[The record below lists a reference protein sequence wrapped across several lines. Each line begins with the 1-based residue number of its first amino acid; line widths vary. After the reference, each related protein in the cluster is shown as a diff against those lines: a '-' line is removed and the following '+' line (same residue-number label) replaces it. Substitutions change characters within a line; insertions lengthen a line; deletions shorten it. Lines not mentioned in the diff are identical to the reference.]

1 MTKPTTPLPN
11 VVLAALEVLSDHI
24 QAQAKALTRIR
35 NIVDAQDSTEDTPTL
50 VEREIEALGKEL
62 AAKDRD
68 IQNLET
74 DATIIC
80 SDYKELLIDK
90 KIAEARVKV
99 LEGIEQ
105 LAYEYTRID
114 RADVTLTGAK
124 LREAIGKYRAEAAL
138 RGEEG

>member
-62 AAKDRD
+62 AAKDRE

-99 LEGIEQ
+99 LEGALRSI
-105 LAYEYTRID
+105 RD
-114 RADVTLTGAK
+114 DVGHMDT
-124 LREAIGKYRAEAAL
+124 AIKIAQAAL
-138 RGEEG
+138 AAVKGE